1 MITLEQFNRIQDE
14 RAAIALNDADRMKLA
29 DYLESI
35 MVMGDD
41 ETCINS
47 LDIGLDVVLSLNTG
61 TFIAAFA
68 RRGEASRYAA
78 TLPYACTVVCADN
91 CGEMIHY
98 TPATQTV
105 EGV

>member
-1 MITLEQFNRIQDE
+1 MTTLAQFNLIQAE
-14 RAAIALNDADRMKLA
+14 RAALAINDADRTKLA
-29 DYLESI
+29 DYLEGI

-41 ETCINS
+41 ETCVNS
-47 LDIGLDVVLSLNTG
+47 LDAGLDIVLSLNTG

-91 CGEMIHY
+91 CGEMVHY